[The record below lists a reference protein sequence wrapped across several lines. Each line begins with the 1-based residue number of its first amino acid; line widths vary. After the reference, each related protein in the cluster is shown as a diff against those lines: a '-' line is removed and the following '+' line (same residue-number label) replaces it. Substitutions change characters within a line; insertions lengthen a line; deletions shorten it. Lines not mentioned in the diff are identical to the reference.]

1 MDNASVQFTIPG
13 KPMGKQ
19 RPRHTKSGMVY
30 TQKET
35 VNYEQWVRLCY
46 QEQVGNKTFM
56 TYPVLVHIEAFFG
69 MPQSTSKKQK
79 ELMLKGIVKPTKKP
93 DVDNIIKIVLDGL
106 NGIAYADDK
115 QVTMVSCIKKYDEQE
130 RVQVSIV
137 SLE

>member
-1 MDNASVQFTIPG
+1 MDTVVQFTVPG

-19 RPRHTKSGMVY
+19 RPRHTRSGMVY

-46 QEQVGNKTFM
+46 QEQVGNKTFT
-56 TYPVLVHIEAFFG
+56 TYPVLVHIHAYFG
-69 MPQSTSKKQK
+69 VPKSASKKQK
-79 ELMLKGIVKPTKKP
+79 ELMLRGIVKPTKKP

-115 QVTMVSCIKKYDEQE
+115 QVAIVSCTKEYDEQE
-130 RVQVSIV
+130 RVEVIIK

>member
-1 MDNASVQFTIPG
+1 MENRVQFTIPG

-19 RPRHTKSGMVY
+19 RPRHTRNGVVY
-30 TQKET
+30 THDKT

-46 QEQVGNKTFM
+46 QEQCGNKTFT
-56 TYPVLVHIEAFFG
+56 TYPIMVHIHAYFG
-69 MPQSTSKKQK
+69 IPQSASKKQK
-79 ELMLKGIVKPTKKP
+79 QLMINGMVKPTKKP

-115 QVTMVSCIKKYDEQE
+115 QVAIVSCTKEYDEIE
-130 RVQVSIV
+130 RVDVMIK

>member
-1 MDNASVQFTIPG
+1 MDTMVQFTVPG

-19 RPRHTKSGMVY
+19 RPRHTRSGMVY

-46 QEQVGNKTFM
+46 QEQVGNKTFT
-56 TYPVLVHIEAFFG
+56 TYPVLVHIHAYFG
-69 MPQSTSKKQK
+69 VPESASKKQK
-79 ELMLKGIVKPTKKP
+79 ELMLRGIVKPTKKP

-115 QVTMVSCIKKYDEQE
+115 QVAIVSCTKEYDEQE
-130 RVQVSIV
+130 RVEVIIK